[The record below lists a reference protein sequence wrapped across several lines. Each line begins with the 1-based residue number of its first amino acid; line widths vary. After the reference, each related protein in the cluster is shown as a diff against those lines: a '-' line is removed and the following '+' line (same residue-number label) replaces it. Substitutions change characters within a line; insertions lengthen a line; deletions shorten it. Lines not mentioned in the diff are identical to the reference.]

1 MFIQQIQ
8 AQEKQRDLKVQ
19 LQNQKI
25 ENLQNQ
31 VLQNQVDKAI
41 NHQALR
47 KAVLDRQ

>member
-1 MFIQQIQ
+1 MNPMFIQ
-8 AQEKQRDLKVQ
+8 Q

-25 ENLQNQ
+25 ESLQNQ
-31 VLQNQVDKAI
+31 VDKEIENLQNQVDKAI